1 MISSDTIKKT
11 LFFDIETTTRYQT
24 WDQYYDAEPNCAKD
38 FENQINMKREWE
50 DVPISKVYAER
61 GMLSPEHGQIVSIC
75 SRIWNDKES
84 KWDDRT
90 FGFESWEEYEMI
102 RGQKDKDLVIEFNEY
117 LIELFKNSRGSL
129 GGYNINN
136 FDIPYVYRRTLSTGL
151 FPQSTLV
158 KTGLAKWDI
167 KNLELMEWWNGTGA
181 AGWSGFSSACEMMG
195 VGSSKEDGVCGHQV
209 SKLFWED
216 HDIETINSYCMKDV
230 IKSVQFA
237 IALSDERLKKRHE
250 TVLYDYL
257 QRMDKK
263 TQMTSNSAA
272 VTEDSSST
280 EFSDE

>member
-24 WDQYYDAEPNCAKD
+24 WNEYCEAEPNCAKD
-38 FENQINMKREWE
+38 FENQILMKREWE
-50 DVPISKVYAER
+50 GVPISKVYTER

-75 SRIWNDKES
+75 SRIWNQKEN
-84 KWDDRT
+84 KWDYRT
-90 FGFESWEEYEMI
+90 FGFESWDGYEELPLKE
-102 RGQKDKDLVIEFNEY
+102 KDKDLVIEFNEY
-117 LIELFKNSRGSL
+117 LIDLFQNKRGSL

-136 FDIPYVYRRTLSTGL
+136 FDIPYLYRRTLATGL

-167 KNLELMEWWNGTGA
+167 KNLDLMDWWNGTGA

-195 VGSSKEDGVCGHQV
+195 VGSSKEDGVDGRQV

-216 HDIETINSYCMKDV
+216 HDIETINSYCMRDV
-230 IKSVQFA
+230 IKSAQFA

-250 TVLYDYL
+250 TVLCDYL
-257 QRMDKK
+257 QRMDEK
-263 TQMTSNSAA
+263 TKITSNGEQS
-272 VTEDSSST
+272 
-280 EFSDE
+280 